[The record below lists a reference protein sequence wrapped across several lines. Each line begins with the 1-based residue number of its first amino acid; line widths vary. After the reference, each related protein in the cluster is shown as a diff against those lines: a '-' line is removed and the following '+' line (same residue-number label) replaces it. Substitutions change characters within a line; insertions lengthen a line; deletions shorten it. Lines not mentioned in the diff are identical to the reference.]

1 MFTTMK
7 KKQEL
12 KDVFNGLSSLLYQSE
27 VADLSQAV
35 LSITPEYDLP
45 VTVDTLQISQEDPTV
60 NHYKVIG
67 LDGDWTSSAT
77 LGNMNI
83 QFTVPTKAKEV
94 LQLAYGEDAVKEIT
108 KLTINTGD
116 ADIDNAQ
123 GYSGVS
129 LNLKKKKVTGTFVLV
144 DEEKENLMIL
154 TNVAL
159 WAKPLYENPGTEP
172 FAIQFTGTMEGAGK
186 HSMAWLKKGTGA
198 LSLTYTT
205 DKATTRK
212 LVPQN
217 ERKTGLVIT
226 YNPGSGAVT
235 ERYLDTRLTD
245 TEWVKDDNW
254 ETVE

>member
-1 MFTTMK
+1 MK
-7 KKQEL
+7 TKQEL
-12 KDVFNGLSSLLYQSE
+12 KDVFNGLSSLLYQSA
-27 VADLSQAV
+27 VVDLSQSI

-45 VTVDTLQISQEDPTV
+45 VAVDTLQISQEDPTV

-83 QFTVPTKAKEV
+83 KFTVPTKAKEV

-116 ADIDNAQ
+116 ADIDSAQ
-123 GYSGVS
+123 GYHGVS

-144 DEEKENLMIL
+144 DEAKENLMII

-172 FAIQFTGTMEGAGK
+172 FAIQFTGTMEGAG
-186 HSMAWLKKGTGA
+186 SQSIAWLKKGTGA
-198 LSLTYTT
+198 VQLKYKT
-205 DKATTRK
+205 DAATTRK
-212 LVPQN
+212 QIPESQ
-217 ERKTGLVIT
+217 RSTGLVIT
-226 YNPGSGAVT
+226 YNTGSSDVK
-235 ERYLDTRLTD
+235 EQYKDTRFD
-245 TEWVKDDNW
+245 DEQWAKDDNW
-254 ETVE
+254 VAIS

>member
-1 MFTTMK
+1 MK
-7 KKQEL
+7 TKQEL
-12 KDVFNGLSSLLYQSE
+12 KDVFNGLSSLLYQSA
-27 VADLSQAV
+27 VVDLSQSI

-45 VTVDTLQISQEDPTV
+45 VAVDTLQISQEDPTV

-83 QFTVPTKAKEV
+83 KFTVPTKAKEV

-116 ADIDNAQ
+116 ADIDSAQ
-123 GYSGVS
+123 GYHGVS

-144 DEEKENLMIL
+144 DEAKENLMII

-172 FAIQFTGTMEGAGK
+172 FAIQFTGTMEGAG
-186 HSMAWLKKGTGA
+186 SQSIAWLKKGTGA
-198 LSLTYTT
+198 VQLKYKT
-205 DKATTRK
+205 DAATTRK
-212 LVPQN
+212 QIPESQ
-217 ERKTGLVIT
+217 RSTGLVIT
-226 YNPGSGAVT
+226 YNTGSSDVK
-235 ERYLDTRLTD
+235 EQYKDTRFND
-245 TEWVKDDNW
+245 EQWAKDDNW
-254 ETVE
+254 VTIS